1 MTRRNRR
8 LFEFVSQED
17 IISLQFT
24 DSLSM
29 ISDNSNEARTDE
41 TNEADGEHNNVK
53 EEHTTAPMVRIE
65 KKVPL
70 TLHRLKDFN
79 AQVTN

>member
-1 MTRRNRR
+1 M
-8 LFEFVSQED
+8 F
-17 IISLQFT
+17 
-24 DSLSM
+24 
-29 ISDNSNEARTDE
+29 SDNSNEARTDE

-65 KKVPL
+65 NKVPL